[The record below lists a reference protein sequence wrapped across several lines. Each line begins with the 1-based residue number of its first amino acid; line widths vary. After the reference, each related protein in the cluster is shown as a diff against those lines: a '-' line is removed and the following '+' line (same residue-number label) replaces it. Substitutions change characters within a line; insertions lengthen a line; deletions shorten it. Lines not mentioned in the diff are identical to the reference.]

1 VSEADRTA
9 RLAKELA
16 TELREVGR
24 IFHPDA
30 ADSAAGQAQPELV
43 VAVFP
48 GTITPGELTRE
59 VARALGGRRA
69 ARLPGPA
76 T

>member
-1 VSEADRTA
+1 
-9 RLAKELA
+9 
-16 TELREVGR
+16 
-24 IFHPDA
+24 
-30 ADSAAGQAQPELV
+30 V